1 MREVLVLRYPGET
14 RVAAVEDH
22 RIVDL
27 GLFRDD
33 ELRRGAILKG
43 RVTGKTADGRGLFLD
58 LGHGRS
64 GFLQVHGE
72 DAPSEG
78 TALLVQVSREA
89 HSGKAAE
96 VTTAPALQGRFLVYT
111 PTRPGMAVSKSIADK
126 AERRLLFALIEGQ
139 EMPGEGIVVRT
150 AAVGASAEALT
161 GELTRLRQT
170 WKKAQSSADPGSDPA
185 QEFLIGTE
193 AAIRFNDRAEFAKAK
208 TLYPDLAERMS
219 LEDGVITEADVD
231 ALLDSLATAEV
242 PLLGGG
248 RLLVEST
255 AALTAIDI
263 DSGPATPVNAN
274 RAAVEEIARQ
284 VRLRNLAGQIL
295 VDPIPSGGKGG
306 ARVFLEALR
315 HVFADDPTPT
325 TVHGLTHLG
334 LVEITRERRA
344 APLAELRLQPCRAAL
359 NPASVALD
367 ALRAALTQARA
378 TKSAALTL
386 TAAPPVC
393 DALRGPLA
401 AALKDTETALGG
413 KLALKKDQALT
424 VEVYRL
430 DPVKP

>member
-1 MREVLVLRYPGET
+1 MG
-14 RVAAVEDH
+14 
-22 RIVDL
+22 
-27 GLFRDD
+27 
-33 ELRRGAILKG
+33 
-43 RVTGKTADGRGLFLD
+43 
-58 LGHGRS
+58 
-64 GFLQVHGE
+64 
-72 DAPSEG
+72 
-78 TALLVQVSREA
+78 
-89 HSGKAAE
+89 
-96 VTTAPALQGRFLVYT
+96 
-111 PTRPGMAVSKSIADK
+111 
-126 AERRLLFALIEGQ
+126 GQ
-139 EMPGEGIVVRT
+139 ELPGEGIVVRT

-185 QEFLIGTE
+185 QEFLIGPE